1 MKKLFLLLIFA
12 LSVGFGNAKSPMKEQ
27 VGKQY
32 SIEWQGLHITEMLDG
47 RPVHN
52 ELYVFE
58 YDSKNKYLQTHQ
70 IDTVYTGNKV
80 QFVSHDK
87 AAYVVV
93 CLVQTIPGK
102 EDPSLSTQL
111 SGWYPLFKLDND
123 LIDFVITK
131 QMIPTPF
138 ANQQKLNKKGDV
150 VTKKDGPKV
159 LR

>member
-80 QFVSHDK
+80 QFVSHEK

-93 CLVQTIPGK
+93 CLVQTILGK
-102 EDPSLSTQL
+102 EDSSPSLPIPA
-111 SGWYPLFKLDND
+111 WYPLFKLDTD
-123 LIDFVITK
+123 SLDFVITK
-131 QMIPTPF
+131 KMIGALFP
-138 ANQQKLNKKGDV
+138 NQQKLNKKGDV